1 MNATPMRADGSGW
14 LWEPVGLLPSQLAKR
29 NACLQSAE
37 VRLAAAMFE
46 DALRSLTRNINPPA
60 GPRWKELVDACE
72 WIWDE
77 RRDWPF
83 AFVNVCDLL
92 GLDAAAVRCRLESLV
107 ARRARRGERIIPGT
121 GATVVPLRARH
132 ASR

>member
-1 MNATPMRADGSGW
+1 MHTTPIRTRGSGW
-14 LWEPVGLLPSQLAKR
+14 VWEPAGFLPSQLVKR
-29 NACLQSAE
+29 NACVRSAE

-46 DALRSLTRNINPPA
+46 DALRCLTRNISTRS
-60 GPRWKELVDACE
+60 GPRWKELVDACD

-83 AFVNVCDLL
+83 AFVNVCELL
-92 GLDAAAVRCRLESLV
+92 GLDPIAVRGRLELLV
-107 ARRARRGERIIPGT
+107 ARRARRGHGIVPGRS
-121 GATVVPLRARH
+121 ATVLPLRARP